1 MRPNTAGLSKLGRQ
15 NQSIEPALETSAH
28 VCIAPMIP

>member
-1 MRPNTAGLSKLGRQ
+1 MRPNTAGLSKSGMH

-28 VCIAPMIP
+28 VHIELMMP